1 MVNSPLPD
9 DYELMQKIRQRDQNA
24 LVQLHER
31 YPNSVYN
38 MAGPVLKNP
47 SRPEEVTQEVV
58 FQILLWT
65 EKWDAEKGRFVSWL
79 LTVTRYTAIDQLR
92 RENRQPPL
100 APHSLDHLAELLT
113 KDSGVDDSGQDNGRL
128 LRALLRELP
137 PEQRALILL
146 VYFRGMTH
154 TEAAEHLQLPVGTV
168 KSRLRLGLQ
177 KLKDA
182 WIAAVEQ
189 PSGEAK

>member
-1 MVNSPLPD
+1 MANPSLLD
-9 DYELMQKIRQRDQNA
+9 DFELMQKIRQRDQSA

-31 YPNSVYN
+31 YHNIVYN
-38 MAGPVLKNP
+38 MAMQVLKNA
-47 SRPEEVTQEVV
+47 SRAEEVTQDVF
-58 FQILLWT
+58 FQIWRWP
-65 EKWDAEKGRFVSWL
+65 EKWDADKGRFVSWL
-79 LTVTRYTAIDQLR
+79 LTVSRYTAIDQLR

-113 KDSGVDDSGQDNGRL
+113 KDSAVEDSGLDNGRL
-128 LRALLRELP
+128 LRALLKDLP
-137 PEQRALILL
+137 AEQRELILL

-154 TEAAEHLQLPVGTV
+154 TEAAEQLKLPVGTV

-189 PSGEAK
+189 PSR

>member
-1 MVNSPLPD
+1 MANSPLLD
-9 DYELMQKIRQRDQNA
+9 DFELMQKIRQRDQSA

-31 YPNSVYN
+31 YHNIVYN
-38 MAGPVLKNP
+38 MAMQVLKNA
-47 SRPEEVTQEVV
+47 SRAEEVTQDVF
-58 FQILLWT
+58 FQIWRWP

-79 LTVTRYTAIDQLR
+79 LTVSRYTAIDQLR

-100 APHSLDHLAELLT
+100 APHSLDHLAELLA
-113 KDSGVDDSGQDNGRL
+113 KDSAVEDSGLDNGRL
-128 LRALLRELP
+128 LRALLKDLP
-137 PEQRALILL
+137 AEQRELILL

-182 WIAAVEQ
+182 WLAALEQ
-189 PSGEAK
+189 PSREAK

>member
-1 MVNSPLPD
+1 MANSPLLD
-9 DYELMQKIRQRDQNA
+9 DFELMQKIRQRDQSA

-31 YPNSVYN
+31 YHNIVYN
-38 MAGPVLKNP
+38 MAMQVLKNA
-47 SRPEEVTQEVV
+47 SRAEEVTQDVF
-58 FQILLWT
+58 FQIWRWP
-65 EKWDAEKGRFVSWL
+65 EKWDAEKGRFISWL

-100 APHSLDHLAELLT
+100 MPHSLDHLAELMA
-113 KDSGVDDSGQDNGRL
+113 KDTAGDDSGQDNGRL
-128 LRALLRELP
+128 LRALLKDLP
-137 PEQRALILL
+137 AEQRELILL

-154 TEAAEHLQLPVGTV
+154 TEAAEHLKLPVGTV

-182 WIAAVEQ
+182 WIAALEQ
-189 PSGEAK
+189 PSREAK

>member
-1 MVNSPLPD
+1 MANPSLLD
-9 DYELMQKIRQRDQNA
+9 DFELMQKIRQRDQSA

-31 YPNSVYN
+31 YHNIVYN
-38 MAGPVLKNP
+38 MAMQVLKNA
-47 SRPEEVTQEVV
+47 SRAEEVTQDVF
-58 FQILLWT
+58 FQIWRWP
-65 EKWDAEKGRFVSWL
+65 EKWDADKGRFVSWL
-79 LTVTRYTAIDQLR
+79 LTVSRYTAIDQLR

-100 APHSLDHLAELLT
+100 APHSLDHLAELLA
-113 KDSGVDDSGQDNGRL
+113 KDSAVEDSGLDNGRL
-128 LRALLRELP
+128 LRALLKDLP
-137 PEQRALILL
+137 AEQRELILL

-154 TEAAEHLQLPVGTV
+154 TEAAEHLKLPVGTV

-189 PSGEAK
+189 PSREAK

>member
-1 MVNSPLPD
+1 MANSPLLD
-9 DYELMQKIRQRDQNA
+9 DFELMQKIRQRDQSA

-31 YPNSVYN
+31 YHNIVYN
-38 MAGPVLKNP
+38 MAMQVLKNA
-47 SRPEEVTQEVV
+47 SRAEEVTQDVF
-58 FQILLWT
+58 FQIWRWP

-100 APHSLDHLAELLT
+100 MPHSLDHLAELMA
-113 KDSGVDDSGQDNGRL
+113 KDTAGDDSGQDNGRL
-128 LRALLRELP
+128 LRALLKDLP
-137 PEQRALILL
+137 AEQRELILL

-154 TEAAEHLQLPVGTV
+154 TEAAEHLKLPVGTV

-189 PSGEAK
+189 PSR